1 MSLELEF
8 NIDLGYTN
16 VVNRQMLILEDY
28 LSQPVIEWCHE
39 KIGPIQWPKDVNEI
53 LRGDGWE
60 ISADWSVWM
69 LNRTTTPRVCVIIH
83 KDIDPQLI
91 TEFWIRFQQ

>member
-8 NIDLGYTN
+8 NIDKGYTN
-16 VVNRQMLILEDY
+16 IVTRQILILEDY
-28 LSQPVIEWCHE
+28 LSQPVISWCHE
-39 KIGPIQWPKDVNEI
+39 KIGPILWPKDVNEI

-60 ISADWSVWM
+60 ISADWNKW
-69 LNRTTTPRVCVIIH
+69 LYDRDKNPRTCVIIH

-91 TEFWIRFQQ
+91 TEFWMRFQ